1 MSSLPRVLLVATDT
15 IGRQIAGPGI
25 RYWNLA
31 RVIAAQQQVTLA
43 VPAVSELEP
52 PPGVSIVAY
61 GEGSRDRQGKR
72 VAGLASEHDVVVSQM
87 PPYLY
92 FEPDAFEHSHIVI
105 DLYAPWYL
113 EKLEYARIDPE
124 RGESLRADDLEIL
137 RRLLEI
143 GDFYICASERQRD
156 FWLGSLTAAGRLS
169 TSQLRLNPELRS
181 LIDVVPIGLPEKR
194 PVPNGIGPTEQYP
207 FIDRDD
213 PIILWNGGIWNW
225 LDPVTAIQATH
236 RLIGEGIN
244 ARLIFM
250 GVRNPNL
257 EVAEMDIVT
266 VARELARELGIEGTH
281 VIFNDWVE
289 ADSRQNWLLQA
300 SLTLSLHQPT
310 IESRFAFRTRVLDN
324 LWCRVPIVAT
334 EGDVLADIV
343 SRDGLGRV
351 VPPGD
356 PQAVADAIKCL
367 LDRDENRNVRRRIAT
382 AAQDYT
388 WEQVAGPLLRYC
400 RAPWKSRPGGNGE
413 DYVHKLERLYTE
425 TAGYARALEQAIEEK
440 NRALEAAATSHQPEA
455 DPWLRR
461 LQIWK
466 DRA

>member
-15 IGRQIAGPGI
+15 IGRQMAGPGI

-31 RVIAAQQQVTLA
+31 RVIAAQQPVTLA
-43 VPAVSELEP
+43 VPSVPELEP

-61 GEGSRDRQGKR
+61 GAGSRNEQGEC
-72 VAGLASEHDVVVSQM
+72 VARLASQHDVVISQM

-92 FEPDAFEHSHIVI
+92 FGPDAFEHSHIVI

-124 RGESLRADDLEIL
+124 RGEPLRADDLEIL
-137 RRLLEI
+137 RRLLDI
-143 GDFYICASERQRD
+143 GDFYVCASERQRD
-156 FWLGSLTAAGRLS
+156 FWLGSLAAAGRLN
-169 TSQLRLNPELRS
+169 SQQLAINPELRS

-194 PVPNGIGPTEQYP
+194 PLPNGSGPREQYP
-207 FIDRDD
+207 FIGRHD

-225 LDPVTAIQATH
+225 LDPITAIRAIHLLVQGGTQ
-236 RLIGEGIN
+236 

-250 GVRNPNL
+250 GIRNPNL
-257 EVAEMDIVT
+257 EVAEMDVVT
-266 VARELARELGIEGTH
+266 VAREMASELGIEGTH

-289 ADSRQNWLLQA
+289 ADMRQNWLLEA

-351 VPPGD
+351 VPPGE
-356 PQAVADAIKCL
+356 PQAVAHAITCL
-367 LDRDENRNVRRRIAT
+367 LDRDENRDVRRRIAA

-388 WEQVAGPLLRYC
+388 WERVAGPLLRYC
-400 RAPWKSRPGGNGE
+400 RDPWKNRPGGNGE

-425 TAGYARALEQAIEEK
+425 TVQYARSLEQAIEEK
-440 NRALEAAATSHQPEA
+440 NQALDAATRPHRPES
-455 DPWLRR
+455 DPWRRR

-466 DRA
+466 NRA